1 KALQANVF
9 LTPFMSDLKVVLS
22 EGVAVGNKIF
32 QVQVGAIICDAPAK
46 SYILGIKGHCGYFS
60 CSKCTTEGEY
70 VQGRM
75 CFPELDAPLRTDA
88 SFRCAEQ
95 EDHHTMETVLKELPI
110 DIVCQVP
117 LDYMHL
123 ICLGV
128 MRKLVLLWLKG
139 DKTYRIGAGLRDGVS
154 RANLEVRP
162 YVPSDMSRKP
172 RSLSDIDR
180 WKATEFRL
188 LLLYTGPAVLRSRI
202 PKPLMDNFLTLHCA
216 VTILCSPLFCTEHLE
231 YAEKLMRHF
240 VETYITLY
248 GRHAVSHNVHGL
260 IHVANDV
267 RAHGSLHSYSAFP
280 FENYMRKL
288 KSYVRKPEKPL
299 QQVYNRIVEER
310 FSVPCSA
317 IDTGETAASTPLIPS
332 TGFLRGENGKMTVRH
347 EDGPL
352 PLGCTGP
359 QYKTVTFPADVTIK
373 NNKRDCIC
381 MLKDKSVIKVENIA
395 CSATNHQPV
404 LIGRR
409 YQRLEDLYSYPCS
422 SSLLSIYLASELSDI
437 HFWPLSEIAA
447 KCVRLPVAKKFAV
460 FPMVHLQ

>member
-1 KALQANVF
+1 
-9 LTPFMSDLKVVLS
+9 M
-22 EGVAVGNKIF
+22 
-32 QVQVGAIICDAPAK
+32 
-46 SYILGIKGHCGYFS
+46 
-60 CSKCTTEGEY
+60 
-70 VQGRM
+70 
-75 CFPELDAPLRTDA
+75 
-88 SFRCAEQ
+88 
-95 EDHHTMETVLKELPI
+95 
-110 DIVCQVP
+110 
-117 LDYMHL
+117 
-123 ICLGV
+123 
-128 MRKLVLLWLKG
+128 
-139 DKTYRIGAGLRDGVS
+139 VS

-317 IDTGETAASTPLIPS
+317 IDTAHPFHWIPQRRKWQDDS
-332 TGFLRGENGKMTVRH
+332 KARRWTIAVRMHWTSVQDRHISCRRHYQKQQTGLH
-347 EDGPL
+347 L
-352 PLGCTGP
+352 H
-359 QYKTVTFPADVTIK
+359 A
-373 NNKRDCIC
+373 KRQEC
-381 MLKDKSVIKVENIA
+381 
-395 CSATNHQPV
+395 HQ
-404 LIGRR
+404 G
-409 YQRLEDLYSYPCS
+409 
-422 SSLLSIYLASELSDI
+422 
-437 HFWPLSEIAA
+437 
-447 KCVRLPVAKKFAV
+447 
-460 FPMVHLQ
+460 